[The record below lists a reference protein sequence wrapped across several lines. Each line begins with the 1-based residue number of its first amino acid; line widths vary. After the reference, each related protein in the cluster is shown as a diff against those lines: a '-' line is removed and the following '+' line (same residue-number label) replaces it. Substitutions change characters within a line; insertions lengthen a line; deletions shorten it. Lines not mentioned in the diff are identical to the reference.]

1 MHFHQLRQDLA
12 DFCMELWTEAGR
24 SLRDYSDRD
33 VEFGESRYSG
43 MAVGHLIEDAL
54 DCDLASEVLYVV
66 NAKGSDKEALSRLYQ
81 HMVRLF
87 PEAHIISHKADDP
100 PAIGWSK
107 VGRGWRV
114 HGVPYM

>member
-1 MHFHQLRQDLA
+1 
-12 DFCMELWTEAGR
+12 MELWTEAGR

-81 HMVRLF
+81 HMVLLF

>member
-54 DCDLASEVLYVV
+54 DCDLASEILYVV
-66 NAKGSDKEALSRLYQ
+66 NAKGSDKEALSVFLTIPTHGSFVPGGAYY
-81 HMVRLF
+81 F
-87 PEAHIISHKADDP
+87 P
-100 PAIGWSK
+100 
-107 VGRGWRV
+107 
-114 HGVPYM
+114 